1 MCICACNVSADNRKC
16 KSIGT
21 VNKDTV
27 PDVVHVGDGDGDDD
41 YDGDDDDDADDDD
54 DDDE

>member
-1 MCICACNVSADNRKC
+1 MSADNRKC

-54 DDDE
+54 DDELCWW